1 MRLNAEFVSSAFA
14 LSDCP
19 RWNRAEV
26 ALAGRSNVGKSSLLN
41 ALTRHKH
48 LARTSKTPGRT
59 RCLNFF
65 AVGEALALVDL
76 PGFGYAKMGRA
87 EASKIAVL
95 MDEYLQRRANLAA
108 LVMLVD
114 ARRGPEHEETTLAA
128 LRNSRGIDLIVVATK
143 SDKLR
148 RSEYPQVLARFAV
161 LGVEPIM
168 CSATGGEGLDTLR
181 RRILAVA
188 AQAGRRDRRA
198 ADAV

>member
-1 MRLNAEFVSSAFA
+1 MRLDAEFVSSAFA

-108 LVMLVD
+108 LVILVD
-114 ARRGPEHEETTLAA
+114 ARRGPEPEETTLAA
-128 LRNSRGIDLIVVATK
+128 LCDSRGIDLIVVATK
-143 SDKLR
+143 CDKLR
-148 RSEYPQVLARFAV
+148 RSEYPQALARFAA

-168 CSATGGEGLDTLR
+168 CSATAGDGLDTLR
-181 RRILAVA
+181 RRIMAVA
-188 AQAGRRDRRA
+188 GQAGRRDRRA